1 MTLKRNLAALLTL
14 CAFTGLA
21 GCSSDGGD
29 DESMDRAVSSQV
41 VIALSD
47 SDVDEIAG
55 TLCTFLEEGSP
66 QIPAGDL
73 DAAAEAFA
81 FVMGSSQADAD
92 HAVDAVV
99 DARCPGVR

>member
-1 MTLKRNLAALLTL
+1 MTRKRNLVALVAL
-14 CAFTGLA
+14 CAFGGLA

-29 DESMDRAVSSQV
+29 DESMYRAVSSQA
-41 VIALSD
+41 VISLSD
-47 SDVDEIAG
+47 SVVDEIAG

-81 FVMGSSQADAD
+81 FVMGSGQADAD
-92 HAVDAVV
+92 DAVDAIV

>member
-1 MTLKRNLAALLTL
+1 MALVTF
-14 CAFTGLA
+14 CAVVGLA
-21 GCSSDGGD
+21 GCSSDEGD
-29 DESMDRAVSSQV
+29 DESMRRAVSQAGIS
-41 VIALSD
+41 LSD
-47 SDVDEIAG
+47 AVVDEIAG